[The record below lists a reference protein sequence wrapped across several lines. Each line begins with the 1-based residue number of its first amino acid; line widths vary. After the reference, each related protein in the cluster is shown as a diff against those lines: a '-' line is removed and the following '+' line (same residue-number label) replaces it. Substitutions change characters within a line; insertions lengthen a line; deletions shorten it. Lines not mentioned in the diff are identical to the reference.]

1 MRRAL
6 SRARA
11 GVGPALRRALRHSGG
26 AAAALMI
33 AGWQLPAAAQTL
45 DQVVETGEAKVAE
58 GLASQQ
64 RVDKVVDAQQG
75 KLIRYRALLKQVEG
89 LQQYNEQLTTQV
101 QGQLALIQQFDSSVE
116 QVAQIERQMLPLITR
131 MSDALG
137 DFVDLDLPFHQTER
151 AERLAFVRSTI
162 GKADVSVAEKFRQ
175 VIEAYQI
182 ENDYGRKIDSYQDI
196 IELDGQQREVD
207 VLRFGRVALAAQTKD
222 ANTTAV
228 WNRESGRWEVI
239 DAGDYRNSVRHAIRM
254 AKKQAS
260 IEMITLPVPAP
271 EAAQ

>member
-1 MRRAL
+1 MRPRLWQSAVVGL
-6 SRARA
+6 F
-11 GVGPALRRALRHSGG
+11 GVVCALRIGDVG
-26 AAAALMI
+26 
-33 AGWQLPAAAQTL
+33 AQTL

-58 GLASQQ
+58 GQASQQ
-64 RVDKVVDAQQG
+64 RVDKIVDAQQG
-75 KLIRYRALLKQVEG
+75 KLIRYRALLKQIEG
-89 LQQYNEQLTTQV
+89 LEQYNEQLATQV
-101 QGQLALIQQFDSSVE
+101 QGQLALIEQFDASVE

-137 DFVDLDLPFHQTER
+137 DFVDLDLPFHETER
-151 AERLAFVRSTI
+151 AERLAFVRNSI

-182 ENDYGRKIDSYQDI
+182 ENDYGRKIDNYQDI
-196 IELDGQQREVD
+196 IELDGQPREVD

-228 WNRESGRWEVI
+228 WDRDAGQWQVV
-239 DAGDYRNSVRHAIRM
+239 DAGDYRNSIRHGIRM